1 LNVIIATIR
10 YTPVSNVVYGCD
22 IIAFWKLQLCDFGLA
37 KQVSASTPHL
47 TCTDITGTF
56 GYLAPEYFSY
66 GKVNE
71 KIDVYAFGVVLLEI
85 ISGRRPITPGTAKG
99 QESLVG
105 WAKPLLSSGEIKQL
119 VDPFLGNDY
128 DCDEMER
135 MTLAASLCT
144 RTSSHSR
151 PEMSLVLKLLQGDD
165 ETIAWARSQV
175 TASFDGSDEEI
186 STPESNM
193 QSHLSLALLGV
204 EDDTLSRCSS
214 TVDTSADGYWSRS
227 SSFD

>member
-1 LNVIIATIR
+1 M
-10 YTPVSNVVYGCD
+10 
-22 IIAFWKLQLCDFGLA
+22 
-37 KQVSASTPHL
+37 
-47 TCTDITGTF
+47 
-56 GYLAPEYFSY
+56 APEYFSH
-66 GKVNE
+66 GEVNE

-85 ISGRRPITPGTAKG
+85 VSGRRPITPGSAKG

-105 WAKPLLSSGEIKQL
+105 WAKPLLSSGGIKHL

-144 RTSSHSR
+144 RTSWHSR

-165 ETIAWARSQV
+165 ETMGWARS
-175 TASFDGSDEEI
+175 ASFDGSDEEAI
-186 STPESNM
+186 AAGPDLNM

-204 EDDTLSRCSS
+204 DADDTLSRCSS
-214 TVDTSADGYWSRS
+214 TERTSADGYWSRS